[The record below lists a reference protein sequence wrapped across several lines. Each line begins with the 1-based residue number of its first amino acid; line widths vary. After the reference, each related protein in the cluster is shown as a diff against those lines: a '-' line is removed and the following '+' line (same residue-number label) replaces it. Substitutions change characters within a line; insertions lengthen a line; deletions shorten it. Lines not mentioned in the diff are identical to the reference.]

1 MPQVSISEAARLT
14 GKARSTIQRH
24 VQQGK
29 VSKGKD
35 AGGNP
40 VIDTSE
46 LERVYG
52 PLQQRG
58 SSIGHSIGQRA
69 APHEAGAGR
78 GETEALKRENAL
90 LREQVDDLR
99 KDRDHWRQQA
109 TALLTDR
116 RQAGP
121 RSFWSWLQGRKTA

>member
-24 VQQGK
+24 IRQGK
-29 VSKGKD
+29 VSKEKE
-35 AGGNP
+35 AEGNP

-52 PLQQRG
+52 SLQQRG
-58 SSIGHSIGQRA
+58 SSIDHSIGQSEAPNA
-69 APHEAGAGR
+69 AGVGR
-78 GETEALKRENAL
+78 GEAEALKRENAL

-121 RSFWSWLQGRKTA
+121 RSFWGWLQGRKTA